1 MSDLSAK
8 FAALEEQLEAAD
20 AAMQVDLNA
29 MREQLDFI
37 NTQLDTQTLN
47 NAANT
52 KAILA
57 ALGQSAACF
66 PCPTPSVIVPPTGTL
81 PIAVNEDHCKRAQ
94 AFIATIHAI
103 LDAMDTM
110 QSFNV
115 IGTYNVIADAISEV
129 ISAVAAGDTVP
140 LPSFPEGVQI
150 AGTYV
155 SYAGERLFSGVGLIE
170 QFAPLEDSLRDATY
184 IAGSGEAA
192 QAAYNAVID
201 GSSVTTAAGFLF
213 TAVGYNALYSY
224 FFDPDSLPDLSGY
237 EGDVCG
243 APSECVTLL
252 LDHSFVITKTND
264 DGLDYVQFEIPSW
277 AVTLEW
283 NITFSEGFNVFWSAT
298 FKDTGD
304 PFTGFL
310 NSTGFSGTQTD
321 LWDEAHSGTTYF
333 GVGGFFAGFPNGHT
347 VNVTINS
354 LIACPSLPE

>member
-1 MSDLSAK
+1 MTDLTAK
-8 FAALEEQLEAAD
+8 FAALEDQLAAAD

-29 MREQLDFI
+29 IRDQLEFV

-66 PCPTPSVIVPPTGTL
+66 PCPTPSVIVPPISTV
-81 PIAVNEDHCKRAQ
+81 PIGINEDHCKRAQ
-94 AFIATIHAI
+94 AFVKTIHDI
-103 LDAMDTM
+103 LAAMDTM

-115 IGTYNVIADAISEV
+115 IGTYNVVSDAISEV
-129 ISAVAAGDTVP
+129 VSAVAAGDTLP
-140 LPSFPEGVQI
+140 LPSFPESVQI

-155 SYAGERLFSGVGLIE
+155 SYAGERVFSGVGLIE
-170 QFAPLEDSLRDATY
+170 QFGPLEDALRDATY
-184 IAGSGEAA
+184 IAGTPEAA
-192 QAAYNAVID
+192 RAGYEGVID
-201 GSSVTTAAGFLF
+201 GSSVSTAGGFLF
-213 TAVGYNALYSY
+213 KAVAYSALYSY
-224 FFDPDSLPDLSGY
+224 FFDETSLPDLSAF

-252 LDHSFVITKTND
+252 EDYSFVITKTND

-277 AVTLEW
+277 AATIEW

-298 FKDTGD
+298 ARETGD
-304 PFTGFL
+304 PFTGFI
-310 NSTGFSGTQTD
+310 NSTGFNGTDTD
-321 LWDEAHSGTTYF
+321 LWSDAHSGTTFF

-354 LIACPSLPE
+354 LIACP

>member
-1 MSDLSAK
+1 MGDLTSK

-29 MREQLDFI
+29 MREQLDLI
-37 NTQLDTQTLN
+37 NAQLDTQTIN

-66 PCPTPSVIVPPTGTL
+66 PCPTPSIVVPPISTL
-81 PIAVNEDHCKRAQ
+81 PIGINEDHCKRAQ
-94 AFIATIHAI
+94 AFIKTVHDI
-103 LDAMDTM
+103 LSAMDTM

-115 IGTYNVIADAISEV
+115 IGTYNVIADAISQV
-129 ISAVAAGDTVP
+129 VSAVAAGDTLP

-155 SYAGERLFSGVGLIE
+155 SYAGERLFSGVGLLE
-170 QFAPLEDSLRDATY
+170 QFEPLEDDLRDATY
-184 IAGSGEAA
+184 LAGTPEAA
-192 QAAYNAVID
+192 RAGYEGVID
-201 GSSVTTAAGFLF
+201 GSSVSTAAGFLF
-213 TAVGYNALYSY
+213 KAVAYTALYSY
-224 FFDPDSLPDLSGY
+224 FFDDTSLPDLSGF

-252 LDHSFVITKTND
+252 EDHSFVITKTND

-277 AVTLEW
+277 AVSVEW

-298 FKDTGD
+298 ARETGD
-304 PFTGFL
+304 PFTGFI
-310 NSTGFSGTQTD
+310 NSTGFDGTETD
-321 LWDEAHSGTTYF
+321 LWTDAHSGTTYF

-354 LIACPSLPE
+354 LIVCPGV